1 MRYIYWIKIYLI
13 NNISMDIQKDFL
25 LPENNYSIVIKT
37 IVGNALN
44 KLSQLKLNPEIDN
57 ILIII
62 KLVSTI
68 VYSSVNDGN
77 DFNLNPYA
85 IAFITSLLLVQI
97 LNLPESSGTE
107 IIVDVQTYYSLII
120 NNAIAN
126 IDAITQNINLIY
138 SSVIVNSGV
147 IPNINGSE
155 SIKIAENY
163 SRSRN
168 SIYIIASNSTLDL
181 VKKNPSLNINSL
193 IELCINH
200 LFSMGCNAG
209 VTAAIVGTSISL
221 LRNNIGN
228 RVSIKENEYLGLI
241 SGCALNSQELN
252 YVKTTFI
259 VKEINKT
266 IQENGKII
274 SIIFILLTLC
284 KIF

>member
-25 LPENNYSIVIKT
+25 LPENNYSIVVKT
-37 IVGNALN
+37 IVENALN

-62 KLVSTI
+62 KLASTI
-68 VYSSVNDGN
+68 VYSSVNDGK

-85 IAFITSLLLVQI
+85 ISFITSLLLVQI
-97 LNLPESSGTE
+97 LHVPESSGTE
-107 IIVDVQTYYSLII
+107 IVVDVQTYYSLII

-126 IDAITQNINLIY
+126 IDVITRNINLIY

-193 IELCINH
+193 IELCINN
-200 LFSMGCNAG
+200 LFSMGCNVG

-241 SGCALNSQELN
+241 SGCALNAQEID